1 MLVPGN
7 PAEIQ
12 DLGDA
17 FGNVKG
23 QSLSPAQSRSI
34 HLEGY
39 RGHLQGH
46 EEDASSATDEEGE
59 HG

>member
-12 DLGDA
+12 DLRDA
-17 FGNVKG
+17 FGSVKG
-23 QSLSPAQSRSI
+23 QSLSPAQSRST

-39 RGHLQGH
+39 RVHLQGH
-46 EEDASSATDEEGE
+46 EEDARL
-59 HG
+59 